1 MIAVRDVKTPGFN
14 FYQPMTPSTT
24 IENMNWRYAVKKYDP
39 SKKLTDEQLNLIKES
54 LRLSPSSFG
63 LEAWN
68 FIHVT
73 YPETRAKLREAGF
86 GQPQI
91 TDASDLFI
99 LAPKISIDASYVD
112 EFVASVAKTRGVSVD
127 DLAQYAG
134 MLKQNAIAR
143 PAEELKNWLAHQVYI
158 PLGVAIAN
166 LAANHI
172 DASPMEGFD
181 SAKFDEILG
190 LSELGLHAQVI
201 LAVGF
206 RADDDEYAKLAKFR
220 NPAEKVFIER

>member
-1 MIAVRDVKTPGFN
+1 
-14 FYQPMTPSTT
+14 MTPSATL
-24 IENMNWRYAVKKYDP
+24 ENMNWRYAVKKYDP
-39 SKKLTDEQLNLIKES
+39 SKKLSAEQVNLVKES
-54 LRLSPSSFG
+54 LRLAPSSFG

-73 YPETRAKLREAGF
+73 NPETRAKLREVGF

-91 TDASDLFI
+91 TDASELFV
-99 LAPKISIDASYVD
+99 LAPKISIDEKYVD
-112 EFVASVAKTRGVSVD
+112 EFVASVAASRNVPVES
-127 DLAQYAG
+127 LAMYAQ
-134 MLKQNAIAR
+134 MLKQNVIAR
-143 PAEELKNWLAHQVYI
+143 PAEDLKIWLAHQIYI

-166 LAANHI
+166 LANNHI

-181 SAKFDEILG
+181 AAKFDEILG
-190 LSELGLHAQVI
+190 LDTLGLHAQVI

-206 RADDDEYAKLAKFR
+206 RADDDTYASIPKFR